1 MDDDLHNAIILACVI
16 GIVITLVFVVFMRAE
31 IMSEEGF
38 TELYFG
44 EHRKL
49 PGEMEINESYNISF
63 TITNHELETT
73 RYIFEVDSKIE
84 KFKENITLLPG
95 ESAVFTLSITPT
107 DKGWELFSNIT
118 QGYENKLDIFKDTL
132 VARENEFGLIIDNIS
147 HRYVPISHQVDRFG
161 YVFHT
166 NLSVDE
172 LKEKP
177 FKKYYR
183 YENICINKSVRKEQ
197 IVTIFVKNNEIYLNS
212 NLSEEIYLSERSPF
226 IVKAYRYDEDMDKE
240 LEIHFWYEVK

>member
-49 PGEMEINESYNISF
+49 PDEMEINDPYDISF
-63 TITNHELETT
+63 TLSNHELETT
-73 RYIFEVDSKIE
+73 KYIFEVDSKIE

-118 QGYENKLDIFKDTL
+118 QGYENKLDILKDTL
-132 VARENEFGLIIDNIS
+132 VARENEFRLIIDNIS
-147 HRYVPISHQVDRFG
+147 HRYVPTSHQVDRFG

-183 YENICINKSVRKEQ
+183 YQEVGINRTIYKCQNITVFVENE
-197 IVTIFVKNNEIYLNS
+197 EIYLS
-212 NLSEEIYLSERSPF
+212 SKQSEAIYLSERSPF
-226 IVKAYRYDEDMDKE
+226 IVKAYRYDEDRDKE

>member
-1 MDDDLHNAIILACVI
+1 MDDGLYNAIIVACVI
-16 GIVITLVFVVFMRAE
+16 GIAITLVFVMFMRAE

-44 EHRKL
+44 EHREL
-49 PGEMEINESYNISF
+49 PSEMEINESYNMSF
-63 TITNHELETT
+63 TLSNHELETAK
-73 RYIFEVDSKIE
+73 YIFEVDSKIE

-107 DKGWELFSNIT
+107 DKGWELFSHIAHD
-118 QGYENKLDIFKDTL
+118 YENKLDILKDTRI
-132 VARENEFGLIIDNIS
+132 ARENEFGLIIDNIS

-166 NLSVDE
+166 NLLVDE

-183 YENICINKSVRKEQ
+183 YENVGINKSIRKDQ
-197 IVTIFVKNNEIYLNS
+197 IVTIFVKNNEIYLS
-212 NLSEEIYLSERSPF
+212 SDQSEQIYLSERSPF
-226 IVKAYRYDEDMDKE
+226 IVKAYRYDEDIDKE
-240 LEIHFWYEVK
+240 LEIHFWYEVR

>member
-1 MDDDLHNAIILACVI
+1 MDDDLYNAIIVACVI
-16 GIVITLVFVVFMRAE
+16 GIAITLVFVMFMRAE
-31 IMSEEGF
+31 IMSEGGF

-49 PGEMEINESYNISF
+49 PSEMAINESYDISF
-63 TITNHELETT
+63 TLSNHELETT
-73 RYIFEVDSKIE
+73 KYIYEVDSKIE

-107 DKGWELFSNIT
+107 DKGWELFSSIT
-118 QGYENKLDIFKDTL
+118 QGYENKLDILKDAVL
-132 VARENEFGLIIDNIS
+132 ARENEFRLIIDNIS

-166 NLSVDE
+166 NISVDE

-183 YENICINKSVRKEQ
+183 YENVGINKSVRKEQ
-197 IVTIFVKNNEIYLNS
+197 IVTIFVKNNEIYLS
-212 NLSEEIYLSERSPF
+212 SDQSEQIYLSERSPF
-226 IVKAYRYDEDMDKE
+226 IVKAYKYDEDMDRE
-240 LEIHFWYEVK
+240 LEIHFWYEVR

>member
-1 MDDDLHNAIILACVI
+1 MDDDLYNAIVVACVI
-16 GIVITLVFVVFMRAE
+16 GIAITLIFVMFMRAE

-49 PGEMEINESYNISF
+49 PREMAINESYDISF
-63 TITNHELETT
+63 TLTNHELETT
-73 RYIFEVDSKIE
+73 KYIFEVDSKIE
-84 KFKENITLLPG
+84 KFKETITLLPG

-107 DKGWELFSNIT
+107 DKGWELFSNIA

-132 VARENEFGLIIDNIS
+132 VARENEFRLIIDNIS

-177 FKKYYR
+177 FKKCYR
-183 YENICINKSVRKEQ
+183 YEDIGINKSIRKEQ
-197 IVTIFVKNNEIYLNS
+197 IVTIFVKNNEIYLSS
-212 NLSEEIYLSERSPF
+212 NQSEQICLSERSPF
-226 IVKAYRYDEDMDKE
+226 IIKAYRYDEDLDKE
-240 LEIHFWYEVK
+240 LEIHFWYEVR